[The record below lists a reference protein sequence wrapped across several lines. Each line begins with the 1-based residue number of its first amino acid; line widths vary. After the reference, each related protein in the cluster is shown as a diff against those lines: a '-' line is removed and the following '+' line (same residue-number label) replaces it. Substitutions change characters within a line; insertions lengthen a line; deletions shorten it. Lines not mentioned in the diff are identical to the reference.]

1 MPVEEKIV
9 QNESLF
15 RRLPIGCEGAAV
27 LTGQVDFLEQPTLA
41 LIRLMDSVKIP
52 NLLEVAV
59 PIRFLFILLG
69 PRIVGL
75 DYHEVGRS
83 FSTLLSNSNFSAK
96 AYTARDRRDLLNAIN
111 DFLDESLVLPPAKL
125 DRETLLPFHEI
136 RERLDSVQNRKMLAV
151 DEANKSHKDGLS
163 DGQLKF
169 LSEKFE
175 NNQKKRSGPL
185 QRTGRPWG
193 GVINDLKRRLPL
205 FKSDI
210 TDGLNCETF
219 SATVF
224 L

>member
-1 MPVEEKIV
+1 MPVPEQTI
-9 QNESLF
+9 QNEHLL

-41 LIRLMDSVKIP
+41 LIRLTDSVKIP
-52 NLLEVAV
+52 NLLEVAI

-69 PRIVGL
+69 PRLAGL

-83 FSTLLSNSNFSAK
+83 FSTLLSNSNFNQK
-96 AYTARDRRDLLNAIN
+96 AYTARNRRDLLNAIN
-111 DFLDESLVLPPAKL
+111 NFLDESLVLPPGKL
-125 DRETLLPFHEI
+125 ERETLLPFDEI
-136 RERLDSVQNRKMLAV
+136 RERLDSVANRKYQAI
-151 DEANKSHKDGLS
+151 DEAHKSQNDALS
-163 DGQLKF
+163 EGQLKF

-175 NNQKKRSGPL
+175 KSQKKLSSPL
-185 QRTGRPWG
+185 RKTGRPWG

-210 TDGLNCETF
+210 TDGLNFDTF